1 MEKVKIVVDG
11 KELEVEKGKTVL
23 KAALENGINIPY
35 FCYHPRLKIIGACR
49 MCIAYNEKTG
59 RLFTTCNTPVED
71 GMIISTKHPSVV
83 VNQKYLLQALMTRH
97 PLDCPICDK
106 AGECDLQNYGA
117 MFGPQ
122 QQIVPISALEKDRHY
137 VDWESDFLEY
147 YTNRCVVCYRC
158 TRACSDVVGANA
170 LYVEERGF
178 HANIA
183 PTVKPFDTSSCE
195 MCGLCVHVCPVGAII
210 SKPFKYWTRSWLL
223 QKDKTA
229 CNLCPVGCEIQVE
242 YGIGDWKSE
251 QKVYRTKPT
260 DELNICSKAFLGY
273 DAINYERLLKPI
285 AYGKEVGI
293 GEAVNFL
300 SISIRD
306 GFEKTAIILSNFLS
320 NEVLDAIYR
329 VSKASGCYVTSTL
342 TLDMAEF
349 LEGYGEYQEPSIE
362 NVKNASTY
370 VLLGEDITST
380 SPVLSYYIKGNV
392 YTLDNK
398 RVRDKKLNPELITWE
413 KLEDLK
419 DYIAI
424 VNTTGLENAKEWGKK
439 LRGKKVLLLHYGSNS
454 LGVYKRFKDHL
465 SHLDSVLD
473 AIEKG
478 KVKNL
483 IIFGE
488 DILDYYNYLEI
499 KNTLSKVEKLIVFS
513 PFLDGLSS
521 IAHIKIPMT
530 LYGEADGTI
539 DSLMKDNR
547 LKSFLP
553 WRFDEKTFYEYL
565 VSDLPAQDKGI
576 PVIKG
581 WANGKNYTKPELH
594 IYRSNW
600 ILKRSKNLEALYDKQ
615 VEIKV

>member
-1 MEKVKIVVDG
+1 MEKVKIVIDG

-23 KAALENGINIPY
+23 RAALENGINIPY
-35 FCYHPRLKIIGACR
+35 FCYHPKLKIIGACR

-83 VNQKYLLQALMTRH
+83 ANQKYLLQALMTRH

-117 MFGPQ
+117 IFGPQ

-195 MCGLCVHVCPVGAII
+195 MCGLCVYVCPVGAII

-223 QKDKTA
+223 QKEKTA

-251 QKVYRTKPT
+251 RKVYRTKPT
-260 DELNICSKAFLGY
+260 DELNICSKAFFGY

-285 AYGKEVGI
+285 AYGREVGI
-293 GEAVNFL
+293 GEAVNFV
-300 SISIRD
+300 SIAIRD

-329 VSKASGCYVTSTL
+329 VSKSSGCYVTSTL

-362 NVKNASTY
+362 NIKNASTY

-419 DYIAI
+419 DYIVI
-424 VNTTGLENAKEWGKK
+424 VNTTGLENAREWGQK

-473 AIEKG
+473 AIDRG

-530 LYGEADGTI
+530 LYGEADGTL
-539 DSLMKDNR
+539 DSLMKENT
-547 LKSFLP
+547 LKGFLP

-581 WANGKNYTKPELH
+581 LASGKNYTKPELH

-615 VEIKV
+615 AAVKV